1 MDPKRLILFV
11 IFSFSILMLWE
22 AWQRD
27 HAPQPISPSEQ
38 TQSQQNAVDPAI
50 PQPAAGQA
58 APAAVQENG
67 FSLPKGQRIR
77 VQTDMVQAEI
87 DTTGADLR
95 RLELLKHRDNDD
107 VKKNFVLLDDSK
119 LPTVYVAQSGLIGSG
134 LPSHKSVF
142 TAASNDY
149 AMAPGQ
155 DKLEVRLNWTGDQG
169 VQVDKVYTFHRGS
182 YLIDLRYEIRNTGAN
197 AVDSSVYYQ
206 IVHDSESAKTSMM
219 MPTFTGAAYYTEADK
234 FKKVSFDDMKK
245 SNLSKNASDGWISL
259 VQHYFVGAWI
269 PKQGVAREYYTKQ
282 LSGDNFSMG
291 AVSSL
296 GTIAPGATVT
306 TYAKFFAGP
315 QEHEH
320 LAAAAP
326 GMDLVVDYGWL
337 TVIASP
343 LFWVLS
349 MIQKLVQNWGVAII
363 LLTVLIKLAFYPL
376 SAKSY
381 KSMAQMRELAPR
393 LQRLKEQYG
402 DDRQKMH
409 QAMMELYKTEK
420 INPMGG
426 CLPILVQIPVFIAL
440 YWVLLGS
447 VEMRHAPFM
456 LWIQDLSA
464 PDTLFGVIPLFGGI
478 PLGLL
483 PILMGVTMIIQTKLN
498 PTPPDPIQAK
508 VMMIMPVVFSVF
520 FFFFPAGLVLYWLVN
535 NVLSIAQQWHINRTI
550 GQATAAKKKSR

>member
-27 HAPQPISPSEQ
+27 HTPQPVP
-38 TQSQQNAVDPAI
+38 QSQQAQLPQSAADPAV
-50 PQPAAGQA
+50 PQPASGT
-58 APAAVQENG
+58 PAAVQETG

-77 VQTDMVQAEI
+77 VKTDLIQAEI

-95 RLELLKHRDNDD
+95 RLELLKHRDSDD

-119 LPTVYVAQSGLIGSG
+119 LPTVYVAQSGLIGNG

-142 TAASNDY
+142 TASANDF
-149 AMAPGQ
+149 ALQPGQ
-155 DKLEVRLNWTGDQG
+155 DKLEVRLSWTDAQG
-169 VQVDKVYTFHRGS
+169 VQVDKIYTFHRGS
-182 YLIDLRYEIRNTGAN
+182 YAVDLRYEIHNGGAT
-197 AVDSSVYYQ
+197 ALTPSVYYQ
-206 IVHDSESAKTSMM
+206 IVHDSESAKGSMM
-219 MPTFTGAAYYTEADK
+219 MPTFTGAAYYTDADK

-245 SNLSKNASDGWISL
+245 NNLSKSAGDGWIAL

-269 PKQGVAREYYTKQ
+269 PKEGVAREYYTKH
-282 LSGDNFSMG
+282 LSDTIYSMG
-291 AVSSL
+291 SVSSL
-296 GTIAPGATVT
+296 GSVSPGAQVT
-306 TYAKFFAGP
+306 TDARFFAGP
-315 QEHEH
+315 QEQKH
-320 LAAAAP
+320 LKAVAP
-326 GMDLVVDYGWL
+326 GLEYVVDYGWL

-393 LQRLKEQYG
+393 LQRLKEQFG

-426 CLPILVQIPVFIAL
+426 CLPILVQIPVFISL

-447 VEMRHAPFM
+447 VEMRHAPFA
-456 LWIQDLSA
+456 LWIHDLSA
-464 PDTLFGVIPLFGGI
+464 VDPYYV
-478 PLGLL
+478 L
-483 PILMGVTMIIQTKLN
+483 PILMGITMIIQTRLN

-508 VMMIMPVVFSVF
+508 VMTIMPVVFSVF

-535 NVLSIAQQWHINRTI
+535 NVLSIAQQWNINRTI
-550 GQATAAKKKSR
+550 GQATATKKKAR